1 MIEKEETSQWV
12 KPSKNGVGEVV
23 TRKCVNKTAVY
34 VCRIVMVPRCE
45 ASLFSLQECLQRV
58 WISKLLEIVQFL
70 KRGKKPCF
78 LVLF

>member
-34 VCRIVMVPRCE
+34 VCRIVVVPRCE
-45 ASLFSLQECLQRV
+45 AS
-58 WISKLLEIVQFL
+58 
-70 KRGKKPCF
+70 
-78 LVLF
+78 